1 MILSENDKS
10 IACIIYTCNIVYKY
24 KCSCIFTILFIKLQY
39 YLQYYYI
46 CNIIYKIKWNHENLH
61 VLEPNNIGKG
71 TVLPLPQSQIY
82 PHTIWDAGLRWR
94 GYMPPKLR
102 SPLNVWLAYLA
113 KTLDSILHPETH
125 LSVAEALS
133 PNRQVLKT

>member
-1 MILSENDKS
+1 MYYLYMQYYLY
-10 IACIIYTCNIVYKY
+10 IY
-24 KCSCIFTILFIKLQY
+24 IFAILFIKLSE
-39 YLQYYYI
+39 I
-46 CNIIYKIKWNHENLH
+46 HENLH
-61 VLEPNNIGKG
+61 VFEPNNIGKG
-71 TVLPLPQSQIY
+71 TVLPLPLSQIC

-102 SPLNVWLAYLA
+102 SPLDVWLAYLA